1 MAQEDNISR
10 ALAGLGAST
19 IAAIGILL
27 GADIPPACAAPATA
41 YTHHPQASK
50 AQDQLIAVLESIK
63 ASATELNSLLDE
75 VLLTILKDRA
85 AVERLSASRF
95 PLLAET
101 LRSLEHAV
109 RQVEDLGVG
118 AAQRKEFLKALAS
131 IRSRVVDISSII
143 RQSKSAEMPFESSVD
158 RKGLAALTEHSTR
171 NLYQIAG

>member
-1 MAQEDNISR
+1 MAQDDKAFR
-10 ALAGLGAST
+10 ALAGLGASAA
-19 IAAIGILL
+19 AAIGILL
-27 GADIPPACAAPATA
+27 GADISATHVTAEPPYA
-41 YTHHPQASK
+41 QAQAVPS
-50 AQDQLIAVLESIK
+50 QQLVDVLESIK
-63 ASATELNSLLDE
+63 ASAAELNALLDE
-75 VLLTILKDRA
+75 VLLTIIKDRR

-101 LRSLEHAV
+101 LRNLEQAV

-118 AAQRKEFLKALAS
+118 AARRKEFLKALAS

-143 RQSKSAEMPFESSVD
+143 RQAGTTESFEGSVD